1 VLNHD
6 SLDGV
11 DALEEMPRPMSVP
24 RVQSVPNRL
33 QLEQDFL
40 EPELIGLVDDDEQQ
54 LVVSGRIRK
63 QPLNREQLG
72 NPQIRAIGELAV
84 FLPKP
89 RARDVPFVDV
99 APPAEGRLGARPA
112 YRVDRPA

>member
-1 VLNHD
+1 VLDHD
-6 SLDGV
+6 PLDGV
-11 DALEEMPRPMSVP
+11 DALEVVPRPVRVP
-24 RVQSVPNRL
+24 RVQGVPNRL

-40 EPELIGLVDDDEQQ
+40 EPELVGLVDDDEEEF
-54 LVVSGRIRK
+54 VVSMRIRK
-63 QPLNREQLG
+63 QALQREQLG
-72 NPQIRAIGELAV
+72 DPQVRAIGELAV